1 MMLNIAFTYRQLGPV
16 NLEPYI
22 SLGRGLCNV
31 CWQRDPPSTKGDK
44 ICESNPRWENSRF
57 TAFLLRPSITP
68 GLGEKKKMICFG
80 IRGTARAHTH
90 KINGQKMCFFRLSN
104 LQQWVRA
111 HDLDQ

>member
-1 MMLNIAFTYRQLGPV
+1 VIRHRPKGIRFASQ
-16 NLEPYI
+16 I
-22 SLGRGLCNV
+22 
-31 CWQRDPPSTKGDK
+31 RDGK
-44 ICESNPRWENSRF
+44 
-57 TAFLLRPSITP
+57 TADLLLFCFVHLSPLASVR
-68 GLGEKKKMICFG
+68 KKMICFG